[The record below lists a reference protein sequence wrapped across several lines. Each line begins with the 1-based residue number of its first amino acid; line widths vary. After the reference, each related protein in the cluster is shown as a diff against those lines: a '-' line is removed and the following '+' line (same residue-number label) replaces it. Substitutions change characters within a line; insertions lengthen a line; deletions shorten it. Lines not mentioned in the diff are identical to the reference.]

1 MLLLYYKDLLQIKG
15 DICAWQGHLKETPTL
30 LICLILSED
39 VEKPDDIP
47 MYDDDEKMEEAKK
60 EQKAVESQRKLFE
73 GLKFFINREVLC
85 VSTSVGQSETTQ
97 KLSHYF

>member
-1 MLLLYYKDLLQIKG
+1 MVESNA
-15 DICAWQGHLKETPTL
+15 DIAEDENTRVYALNRALHRV
-30 LICLILSED
+30 IIAED

-73 GLKFFINREVLC
+73 GLKFFINREVLY
-85 VSTSVGQSETTQ
+85 VSNYKCMSVGQSETTQ